1 MAITV
6 TQAARNFADCIN
18 RARYQEVTFVL
29 LKNRTAVAQI
39 VPSSEKDIF
48 NLRGW
53 LESRAEDRFQVAAIT
68 IAELWHGVERASGP
82 HRAGRKKYHEAVGA
96 VLPVIAYTE
105 ERAYFHA
112 RIWSSLDV
120 SRKIIRAYD
129 LIVAATA

>member
-1 MAITV
+1 M
-6 TQAARNFADCIN
+6 DWL
-18 RARYQEVTFVL
+18 TFFL
-29 LKNRTAVAQI
+29 LLFVG
-39 VPSSEKDIF
+39 VPCLK
-48 NLRGW
+48 
-53 LESRAEDRFQVAAIT
+53 
-68 IAELWHGVERASGP
+68 
-82 HRAGRKKYHEAVGA
+82 A